1 MQTKR
6 YCEAILKH
14 KRNIDVE
21 GDGVGRCM
29 IAVFSGNN
37 FKVRYEITFETV
49 PSFWIHTITVYKGQR
64 GFDTS
69 VSQNVP
75 LNLST

>member
-49 PSFWIHTITVYKGQR
+49 PSF
-64 GFDTS
+64 
-69 VSQNVP
+69 
-75 LNLST
+75 